1 MANEKQHIKNM
12 QGVEQVMNIELY
24 NEYLNNHDKEMK
36 VKNHLHID
44 IIHKCL
50 KAPFN
55 PYLHIKDPY
64 F

>member
-1 MANEKQHIKNM
+1 MANEKQDIKNM

-24 NEYLNNHDKEMK
+24 NECLNNHDKEMK
-36 VKNHLHID
+36 VKDHLHID

-50 KAPFN
+50 KAPLI
-55 PYLHIKDPY
+55 PYLNIKDPY